1 MTDVVQASNLAQIN
15 DEIWGAV
22 LGMVLEPAGPED
34 AQPEGEEL
42 VTGQV
47 QITGEWSGAVFI
59 ELSAS
64 LARKATAAMFFT
76 EPDEVS
82 EEDLLDAVGELA
94 NMTGGNVKAQ
104 LEGPH
109 ALSLPSVTSGRRYRV
124 SMPGTRVAG
133 RVSQC
138 CDGQLLTTTV
148 IESGAAPKADGADAQ
163 VLASAAD
170 SP

>member
-1 MTDVVQASNLAQIN
+1 MSDVVHASNLAQIN

-22 LGMVLEPAGPED
+22 LGLVLEPAGPDD
-34 AQPEGEEL
+34 AQPEGTEL

-59 ELSAS
+59 ELTAA

-76 EPDEVS
+76 EPDEVT
-82 EEDLLDAVGELA
+82 EDDLVDAVGELA

-109 ALSLPSVTSGRRYRV
+109 ALSLPSVTAGQRYRV
-124 SMPGTRVAG
+124 SMPGTRVAS
-133 RVSQC
+133 RVAQC
-138 CDGQLLTTTV
+138 CDGELLTTTV
-148 IESGAAPKADGADAQ
+148 IESGAAKGESAADAQ

-170 SP
+170 SA